1 MGFAQKAFSIFTRDV
16 FLFVLGVF
24 TSIVIAR
31 KLGPELLGLWVII
44 SLIPVYAEA
53 FGRIKFD
60 VAAIYFIGKN
70 KYNENEILY
79 HLNFIA
85 IIASVI
91 IVMIIL
97 IFKENIIQILF
108 NGESNNLIFIYA
120 IIPIIPL
127 NFLCL
132 NYTYLLISRED
143 VKSYNY
149 IIIIRALIGSGG
161 ACLLLLLFDF
171 GIWSLI
177 TTSVASVLIA
187 LIYARWRLVIT
198 NFRSKI
204 IFKLNKALLNDFFN
218 YSYKLYIAGII
229 SFLNI
234 YLMKSFISAYLTPAK
249 VAFFSLAQ
257 DRATLIEKIASSVNV
272 LLYPKVSNS
281 NQIDSIT
288 ITTKAFRV
296 ILILTTISSIA
307 LAIIIKPLVL
317 IMYGKPFLPM
327 VLPFLLIIPGVLFS
341 GTTSVFTSYFQG
353 SGRAD
358 LVMKLSIFPLILQI
372 ILGFILIRYFDI
384 FGAAISFSFGMIL
397 FSGLQIFFFLK
408 LSKTSF
414 KELIP
419 VYSDYLYIYNFFK
432 LKFIN
437 K

>member
-1 MGFAQKAFSIFTRDV
+1 
-16 FLFVLGVF
+16 
-24 TSIVIAR
+24 
-31 KLGPELLGLWVII
+31 
-44 SLIPVYAEA
+44 
-53 FGRIKFD
+53 
-60 VAAIYFIGKN
+60 
-70 KYNENEILY
+70 
-79 HLNFIA
+79 
-85 IIASVI
+85 
-91 IVMIIL
+91 
-97 IFKENIIQILF
+97 
-108 NGESNNLIFIYA
+108 
-120 IIPIIPL
+120 
-127 NFLCL
+127 
-132 NYTYLLISRED
+132 
-143 VKSYNY
+143 
-149 IIIIRALIGSGG
+149 
-161 ACLLLLLFDF
+161 
-171 GIWSLI
+171 
-177 TTSVASVLIA
+177 
-187 LIYARWRLVIT
+187 
-198 NFRSKI
+198 
-204 IFKLNKALLNDFFN
+204 
-218 YSYKLYIAGII
+218 
-229 SFLNI
+229 
-234 YLMKSFISAYLTPAK
+234 MKSFISAYLTPAK

-432 LKFIN
+432 LKFF